1 MLKQKSKNLLASG
14 LVAGSMLVVAGGPS
28 AADEVMNAGSVLE
41 KMEAKELSAYI
52 SGILEGLAYARFRK
66 DTLAAGS
73 KDERG
78 SSCIYKWYYTGTGKT
93 PASILATF
101 RKYPDQMPATII
113 ALMVKQ
119 ECGE

>member
-1 MLKQKSKNLLASG
+1 MLKQKAQNILVG
-14 LVAGSMLVVAGGPS
+14 CLVAGSVVAVGS
-28 AADEVMNAGSVLE
+28 TATAQVMTAGVILE
-41 KMEAKELSAYI
+41 KMEDRELAGYI
-52 SGILEGLAYARFRK
+52 GGIVEGLAYARFRK
-66 DTLAAGS
+66 DTIAAGS

-78 SSCIYKWYYTGTGKT
+78 SSCIYNWYYTNNDQ
-93 PASILATF
+93 PAGILATF

>member
-1 MLKQKSKNLLASG
+1 MLREYQRNILASG
-14 LVAGSMLVVAGGPS
+14 LIAGSVIANSDMASAQTMTAG
-28 AADEVMNAGSVLE
+28 VVLE
-41 KMEAKELSAYI
+41 KMENRELGGFI
-52 SGILEGLAYARFRK
+52 SGVIEGLAYARFRK

-78 SSCIYKWYYTGTGKT
+78 MNCIYNWYYASNDQ
-93 PASILATF
+93 PAGILATF
-101 RKYPDQMPATII
+101 QKYPERMPGVII